1 MASEREMDQSSFAS
15 LLGGAISDI
24 RELFRQEVNL
34 ARVEI
39 RQEVAN
45 AKAAAIKIG
54 IAAVA
59 LLMGTLLLLTALA
72 RGVSDL
78 FDWPVWAGHAL
89 VGALLAVVGGALF
102 AMARPNLKA
111 VGPVPARTMRTM
123 KENVE
128 WVKRE
133 TS

>member
-1 MASEREMDQSSFAS
+1 MASEREESSIGS
-15 LLGGAISDI
+15 LIGALINDT

-34 ARVEI
+34 FRLEV

-54 IAAVA
+54 IAAFA
-59 LLMGTLLLLTALA
+59 LFLAALFLLTALA
-72 RGVSDL
+72 RGIADGFSI
-78 FDWPVWAGHAL
+78 PIWAGFGI
-89 VGALLAVVGGALF
+89 VGALLGIVGGVMV
-102 AMARPNLKA
+102 AMAGPNLRA
-111 VGPVPARTMRTM
+111 AGPVPPRTAQTI

-128 WVKRE
+128 WVKRQ